1 VDIKQKI
8 KSLIRNAIFKALAP
22 DGSHQNGDFT
32 FLGVEQRGVIYSP
45 YGLYSNPKKG
55 SFAVLLQSGAKEDSI
70 VGLVWNPK
78 DKPDLPEGGVALQSD
93 GGKMSVI
100 CYPDGKIE
108 IKGETQEMVAVLS
121 SALGN
126 IKSYSDAVNTLM
138 SGISAVAI
146 PNGGKL
152 NVLYANYDADV
163 ANMQLLASAI
173 DADKTNLDTMK
184 K

>member
-1 VDIKQKI
+1 MDIKQKI

-22 DGSHQNGDFT
+22 DGSQQTGDFT

-78 DKPDLPEGGVALQSD
+78 DKPGLPEGGVALQSD

-126 IKSYSDAVNTLM
+126 ISNLIDAVASVVVPPTGGAPAGLKGLM
-138 SGISAVAI
+138 TPAV
-146 PNGGKL
+146 
-152 NVLYANYDADV
+152 YDPLKELVDT
-163 ANMQLLASAI
+163 
-173 DADKTNLDTMK
+173 DKTNLDTMK